1 MLTFSAEERSQGLQ
15 RGQMNGA
22 EAEEEEEEELRSVK
36 EKLVERQKQWER
48 ARLSLG
54 SVVG

>member
-15 RGQMNGA
+15 HGQMNGA
-22 EAEEEEEEELRSVK
+22 EAEEEELRSVK

>member
-1 MLTFSAEERSQGLQ
+1 
-15 RGQMNGA
+15 MNGA
-22 EAEEEEEEELRSVK
+22 EAEEEEEELRSVK
-36 EKLVERQKQWER
+36 EKLAERQKQWER

>member
-22 EAEEEEEEELRSVK
+22 EAEEEEEELISVK